1 MMSRPHPSTKVSRFF
16 NLDQSQAT
24 LDFVD
29 VPIGNDVPVFA
40 DPSRLRALGSS
51 WASEC
56 NSLLQHFFEVLLEHV
71 VQGREQAAKR
81 LLSHLAESN
90 EFHFGLSKE
99 LSDGRA
105 FGPVY
110 AERMWLALT
119 KSDAAKSG
127 LLQDL
132 EDTCLFIEGVG
143 PDRISDAVCNI
154 LRGPLIRY
162 TQDICRF
169 YDIPLTEGV
178 DSGAIWNPQDDRW
191 ENSLIELPTTPYG
204 PLILVPKIIVRHRL
218 VYDHASYF
226 THHLLPAMQESEKQL
241 NTGLVHTLLD
251 GRTRVTKKSLK
262 EKYGADKLTIANE
275 TLRHPDVLQQYREAA
290 VRQSRP
296 ISHDKLAEVE
306 NVALP
311 DFKLLLNAVR
321 SVKPGKIEATAYER
335 AVEKLLTA
343 LFYPSLSHP
352 SRQFRMHDGRKI
364 VDLKFV
370 NDPREGF
377 FYWLSMHYPASH
389 VWVECKNYTDDIS
402 NPEFDQL
409 AGRFS
414 PSKGQFG
421 LLICRSLADSAAA
434 EKRAQ
439 DAARDG
445 RGFIIVL
452 TDNDLTLLVEHYV
465 ANQGDSKYPLLRTR
479 FNKLI
484 M

>member
-1 MMSRPHPSTKVSRFF
+1 MNQPNPSTKVSRFF
-16 NLDQSQAT
+16 GLDHEQAT

-29 VPIGNDVPVFA
+29 LPIGNDLPVFA
-40 DPSRLRALGSS
+40 DPSRLRALTSP
-51 WASEC
+51 WATEC

-71 VQGREQAAKR
+71 VQGREMEAKR
-81 LLSHLAESN
+81 LLAYLAERN
-90 EFHFGLSKE
+90 EFHFGLSKS

-110 AERMWLALT
+110 AERMWNALA
-119 KSDAAKSG
+119 KSNAARSG
-127 LLQDL
+127 LLQDI

-162 TQDICRF
+162 TQDICIF
-169 YDIPLTEGV
+169 YEIPLTPNV
-178 DSGAIWNPQDDRW
+178 DSGPVWDAESDRW
-191 ENSLIELPTTPYG
+191 DNSLVPLPTTPYG
-204 PLILVPKIIVRHRL
+204 PLILVPKIIARHQL
-218 VYDHASYF
+218 VYDYTVYF
-226 THHLLPAMQESEKQL
+226 THHLLPAMQESEKLL
-241 NTGLVHTLLD
+241 NSGLVHTLKD

-262 EKYGADKLTIANE
+262 EKYGATKLTIAE
-275 TLRHPDVLQQYREAA
+275 QSLRHPDTLQDYREAS

-296 ISHDKLAEVE
+296 MSHERLAEIE

-311 DFKLLLNAVR
+311 NFDVLLEAVT
-321 SVKPGKIEATAYER
+321 SVEPGKAQATQYER
-335 AVEKLLTA
+335 AIEKLLTA

-352 SRQFRMHDGRKI
+352 TRQSRIHEGRKI
-364 VDLKFV
+364 VDIRFV

-389 VWVECKNYTDDIS
+389 IWIECKNYNDDVS

-421 LLICRSLADSAAA
+421 LLICRSLEDRGTAV
-434 EKRAQ
+434 KRSQ
-439 DAARDG
+439 DAARDH
-445 RGFIIVL
+445 RGYIIVL
-452 TDNDLTLLVEHYV
+452 TDEDLAELVRHYV
-465 ANQGDSKYPLLRTR
+465 QTQGSSTYPLLRTK
-479 FNKLI
+479 FDQLI

>member
-1 MMSRPHPSTKVSRFF
+1 MSRPPPSTKVSRFF
-16 NLDQSQAT
+16 ELDQSQAT

-29 VPIGNDVPVFA
+29 VPIGNDVSVFA
-40 DPSRLRALGSS
+40 DPSRLRALGSP

-71 VQGREQAAKR
+71 VAGREEAAKR
-81 LLSHLAESN
+81 LLAHLAESN
-90 EFHFGLSKE
+90 EFHFGLSKK

-110 AERMWLALT
+110 AERMWAALT
-119 KSDAAKSG
+119 KSNAAMSG
-127 LLQDL
+127 LLRDI

-143 PDRISDAVCNI
+143 PDRISDAICNI

-169 YDIPLTEGV
+169 YEIPLTEGV
-178 DSGAIWNPQDDRW
+178 DSGTVWDPQYDRW
-191 ENSLIELPTTPYG
+191 DNSLIQLPTTPYG

-218 VYDHASYF
+218 TYDYAAYF

-241 NTGLVHTLLD
+241 NSSLVHTLRD
-251 GRTRVTKKSLK
+251 GRQRVTKKSLK
-262 EKYGADKLTIANE
+262 EKYGADKLAIANQS
-275 TLRHPDVLQQYREAA
+275 LRHSDILQQYRDATI
-290 VRQSRP
+290 RQSLP
-296 ISHDKLAEVE
+296 ISHERLAEVE

-311 DFKLLLNAVR
+311 DFSGMLNAVR
-321 SVKPGKIEATAYER
+321 SVEPGKAQANAYER

-352 SRQFRMHDGRKI
+352 SRQFRMHEGRKI

-370 NDPREGF
+370 NDPRNGF

-389 VWVECKNYTDDIS
+389 VWVEFKNYTDDVS

-421 LLICRSLADSAAA
+421 ILICRSLANAQAA

-439 DAARDG
+439 DAARDN

-452 TDNDLTLLVEHYV
+452 TDEDLTLLVNEYV
-465 ANQGDSKYPLLRTR
+465 STQGDSKYSLLREK
-479 FNKLI
+479 FNILI